1 MLRDLLAGLVMSLVV
16 EPFAADM
23 ERKLAAA
30 QAPGPAM
37 REVAACARAAAP
49 ALIDRALADW
59 SWAAATGLRAA
70 TGSVPLETIIIEAS
84 PSCAGAIAEA
94 KRILGEPGT

>member
-1 MLRDLLAGLVMSLVV
+1 MLRDLLVGLVMTLAV

-23 ERKLAAA
+23 ERALAAA
-30 QAPGPAM
+30 QAPQPTM
-37 REVAACARAAAP
+37 REAAACARAAAP

-59 SWAAATGLRAA
+59 SWAAATAVRAA
-70 TGSVPLETIIIEAS
+70 TGLVPLETIIIEAS

-94 KRILGEPGT
+94 RRLLGERGA